1 MDKVRILPSP
11 SPRSNL
17 WFPALAGTIAI
28 EHLGQMTDHV
38 LIHCFIRPKLLSF
51 ADRAAHVPF
60 LNVLDVLV
68 KDWIPLID
76 EYHYCALS
84 SFPPLA
90 LLRFSR
96 VRLSVSFPNLHN
108 PAFVHAC
115 VPIFVF

>member
-1 MDKVRILPSP
+1 MRFPSIP
-11 SPRSNL
+11 SPRFNL

-76 EYHYCALS
+76 EYHYCTCPLFPSRSSPLLPRSSIGTLS
-84 SFPPLA
+84 PSA
-90 LLRFSR
+90 
-96 VRLSVSFPNLHN
+96 
-108 PAFVHAC
+108 
-115 VPIFVF
+115 